1 VSCEMTPMGW
11 THGDRTQMPRKKETA
26 VRREPAPDHDT
37 AEQLMVAAWP
47 YCGVIHDIIDRLN
60 ETSSNTELRLLANRL
75 QRLVFR
81 ATPVLL
87 GK

>member
-1 VSCEMTPMGW
+1 
-11 THGDRTQMPRKKETA
+11 MPRKKETTI
-26 VRREPAPDHDT
+26 RREPAPHDT

-47 YCGVIHDIIDRLN
+47 YCGVIQDIIDRLN
-60 ETSSNTELRLLANRL
+60 ETGSNTELRLLANRL

-81 ATPVLL
+81 ATPVLS